1 MHSKSSSGSSF
12 SRKAPFKSMTI
23 RQAITEGTQKIAPR
37 WPETPYLDAC
47 VILASVLGSTRE
59 KLLASLADTL
69 DEADYEAFM
78 QGVEARA
85 AGSPVAYITHH
96 QEFYALDFYVDN
108 RVLIP
113 RADTEILVET
123 ALAYVKPGSRVLDL
137 CTGSGCI
144 AIAIKH
150 TMPEARVEASD
161 ISDGALAVFRRN
173 AETLLSGQ
181 LKGQVS
187 GQIVTYKSDL
197 LNSIPG
203 KYDVIVSN
211 PPYLTKA
218 ETARMEEA
226 SWPEPKLALEGGED
240 GLDFIRRII
249 ADAAGHLLSGGRLL
263 FEADP
268 AQMAAIK
275 IEFEKY
281 KYNDIIIRKD
291 LAGRDRVIAGCYCG
305 KD

>member
-1 MHSKSSSGSSF
+1 
-12 SRKAPFKSMTI
+12 MTI
-23 RQAITEGTQKIAPR
+23 RQAIAEGTEKIAPR

-47 VILASVLGSTRE
+47 VILASVLGSTRA
-59 KLLASLADTL
+59 KLLASLSDPLPQSA
-69 DEADYEAFM
+69 YETYLR
-78 QGVEARA
+78 GVSERT
-85 AGSPVAYITHH
+85 AGSPVAYITRH

-108 RVLIP
+108 RVLVP

-123 ALAYVKPGSRVLDL
+123 ALGFIKPGSRVLDL

-150 TMPEARVEASD
+150 TVPEARVEASD
-161 ISDGALAVFRRN
+161 ISEDALAVFRRN
-173 AETLLSGQ
+173 AEAIL
-181 LKGQVS
+181 S

-197 LNSIPG
+197 LNSVPG
-203 KYDVIVSN
+203 KFDVIVSN
-211 PPYLTKA
+211 PPYLTRS
-218 ETARMEEA
+218 ETSRMKGDN
-226 SWPEPKLALEGGED
+226 WPEPVLALDGGED

-249 ADAAGHLLSGGRLL
+249 ADAARCLLPGGRLL

-268 AQMAAIK
+268 TQMAAIK

-291 LAGRDRVIAGCYCG
+291 LAGRNRVIAGCYSG

>member
-1 MHSKSSSGSSF
+1 MA
-12 SRKAPFKSMTI
+12 SRPMTI
-23 RQAITEGTQKIAPR
+23 RQAINIGTEKIALR
-37 WPETPYLDAC
+37 WTETPYLDAT
-47 VILASVLGSTRE
+47 VILAAVLGSTRE
-59 KLLASLADTL
+59 KLLACLADTI
-69 DEADYEAFM
+69 EPKAYEAFM
-78 QGVEARA
+78 KGVEARA
-85 AGSPVAYITHH
+85 AGSPVAYITHR
-96 QEFYALDFYVDN
+96 QEFYALDFYVDSN
-108 RVLIP
+108 VLVP

-123 ALAYVKPGSRVLDL
+123 ALEYIKPGSRVLDL

-150 TMPEARVEASD
+150 TVPEARVEASD
-161 ISDGALAVFRRN
+161 ISESALAVFRRN
-173 AETLLSGQ
+173 ADSILSGHLMGQ
-181 LKGQVS
+181 LS

-203 KYDVIVSN
+203 KFDVIVSN
-211 PPYLTKA
+211 PPYLTHA
-218 ETARMEEA
+218 ETARMKND
-226 SWPEPKLALEGGED
+226 SWPEPILALDGGTD

-249 ADAAGHLLSGGRLL
+249 TDAADHLLPGGRLL

-268 AQMAAIK
+268 AQMGAIK

-291 LAGRDRVIAGCYCG
+291 LAGRDRVIAGCYSG

>member
-1 MHSKSSSGSSF
+1 
-12 SRKAPFKSMTI
+12 MTI
-23 RQAITEGTQKIAPR
+23 RQAINIGTEKIALR
-37 WPETPYLDAC
+37 WPETPHLDAT
-47 VILASVLGSTRE
+47 VILAAVLGSTRE
-59 KLLASLADTL
+59 KLLASLNDPV
-69 DEADYEAFM
+69 EPADYEAFLR
-78 QGVEARA
+78 GVEARA

-96 QEFYALDFYVDN
+96 QEFYALDFYVDSN
-108 RVLIP
+108 VLVP

-123 ALAYVKPGSRVLDL
+123 ALQYIKPGSRVLDL

-150 TMPEARVEASD
+150 IVPEASVEASD
-161 ISDGALAVFRRN
+161 ISDGALAVFRQN
-173 AETLLSGQ
+173 ESALL
-181 LKGQVS
+181 S
-187 GQIVTYKSDL
+187 GQIVTHKSDL

-203 KYDVIVSN
+203 KFDVIVSN
-211 PPYLTKA
+211 PPYLTQA
-218 ETARMEEA
+218 ETAKMKSD
-226 SWPEPKLALEGGED
+226 SWPEPPLALDGGAD

-249 ADAAGHLLSGGRLL
+249 ADATDHLLPGGRIL

-268 AQMAAIK
+268 AQMGAIK

-291 LAGRDRVIAGCYCG
+291 LAGRDRVIAGCYSG